1 MASYGTR
8 IIEESSRSE
17 RSNTLLSEVTLS
29 RALALRWAL
38 VSMLGFFV
46 SLGVFAWLYGMLTSG
61 SLAAVEQ
68 SITFDGSEGIL
79 DLLTLVVLMAV
90 IILPHEFVHGLAI
103 RWFGG
108 TPRYGVGLAH
118 FVLPHAYATTDHR
131 FTRNQFIVIA
141 LAPLVALTLVGVAL
155 MTVFEWA
162 WLIVPLAAN
171 AGGAV
176 GDCWMVLTLLSY
188 PAHVRVE
195 DSTTGFRIFGREDD
209 HPSEHLL
216 AAGVWDVVTGI
227 AVGFGVVTVGGLS
240 VPWMLPALGI
250 GSLTIGQPGTV
261 TLLFEFTSS
270 VNGYSY
276 ATGPGSLLV
285 GAGLGLVYAVVRS
298 RSRMDHETVQQ

>member
-8 IIEESSRSE
+8 TIEGSSGSE
-17 RSNTLLSEVTLS
+17 RSETLLSEVILS

-38 VSMLGFFV
+38 VSMLGFFI
-46 SLGVFAWLYGMLTSG
+46 SLGVFAWLHGALTSG
-61 SLAAVEQ
+61 PFAAEQ
-68 SITFDGSEGIL
+68 VITFDGSEGL
-79 DLLTLVVLMAV
+79 VDLLTLIMLMAV

-118 FVLPHAYATTDHR
+118 FVLPYAYATTDHR
-131 FTRNQFIVIA
+131 FTRNQFILVA
-141 LAPLVALTLVGVAL
+141 LAPLVVLTILGVSL
-155 MTVFEWA
+155 MAVFEWA

-176 GDCWMVLTLLSY
+176 GDLWMVLTLLSF
-188 PAHVRVE
+188 PAHVHVE
-195 DSTTGFRIFGREDD
+195 DSTTGFRILGREHDQ
-209 HPSEHLL
+209 PREHSL
-216 AAGVWDVVTGI
+216 ATVVWDVVTGA
-227 AVGFGVVTVGGLS
+227 AVGFGLVIVGSLL

-250 GSLTIGQPGTV
+250 GSLTIGQPGTI

-276 ATGPGSLLV
+276 ATGPGSLLL
-285 GAGLGLVYAVVRS
+285 GAGLGLVYAFVRS
-298 RSRMDHETVQQ
+298 RSHVNHQTVQQ